1 MEKTLK
7 AGLHVI
13 LRGEIYHYNRRIPLE
28 LLEEY
33 KPKSKNPLAPLT

>member
-13 LRGEIYHYNRRIPLE
+13 SRGKIYHYNRRIPLD
-28 LLEEY
+28 
-33 KPKSKNPLAPLT
+33 LT